1 MPGMWTGLKRRK
13 KSCLPRK
20 ALRTKEN
27 AMNDKKKIWKKTAI
41 IGWTLVC
48 LIVGFTAATML
59 DPVAAPMAQ
68 TSSVLPSA
76 PGSFSQLAKSA
87 SPSVVNIS
95 TVKVIKGHG
104 QGHGQSPSPFGPNDP
119 FKDFFDRFFK
129 DQMPK
134 GFKQQ
139 SLGSGVIIDKEGF
152 ILTNNHVV
160 EQTDEIKVKLA
171 DEREFTAKIVGRD
184 PRTDLA
190 LIRIEPDSP
199 LTPLPLGDSDKLEIG
214 DWVVAIGNPFG
225 LGNTVTAGIVSAKYR
240 QIGAG
245 SYDNFIQT
253 DASINPGNSGGPL
266 LNTAG
271 EVIGINTAIF
281 SRSGGSVGIG
291 FAIPINMAKDL
302 LPQLKKGKVV
312 RGWLGVMIQKI
323 TPDLKE
329 KLDLKD
335 EKGALVAD
343 VPPGGPADKA
353 GIKRGDVIVSFDGE
367 DIKEMHDL
375 PYIVASTPVGKKVT
389 LELIRKGKKKSLQVK
404 TGELKEEDESPVVS
418 EVSPNLGLMV
428 KVVTPELAR
437 NFGLSETSGLVV
449 VQVESNSPA
458 GEAGMRPGDIIL
470 EVDQVSMKDLEQFN
484 RKIEKYEE
492 GDTILF
498 LLNRSGTTLYLTIK
512 VRE

>member
-1 MPGMWTGLKRRK
+1 M
-13 KSCLPRK
+13 
-20 ALRTKEN
+20 EN
-27 AMNDKKKIWKKTAI
+27 NKHHGKKIYIT
-41 IGWTLVC
+41 GWNLFWLITGFLVATLFGSVST
-48 LIVGFTAATML
+48 IE
-59 DPVAAPMAQ
+59 AQ
-68 TSSVLPSA
+68 TSSVLPAA
-76 PGSFSQLAKSA
+76 PGSFSQLAKKA

-95 TVKVIKGHG
+95 TVKVIKGG
-104 QGHGQSPSPFGPNDP
+104 RRGPVPFGGPLGPHDP
-119 FKDFFDRFFK
+119 FKDFFERFFG
-129 DQMPK
+129 DQIPRD
-134 GFKQQ
+134 FRQQ
-139 SLGSGVIIDKEGF
+139 SLGSGFVIDKDGF

-160 EQTDEIKVKLA
+160 ENTEEIKVKLA
-171 DEREFTAKIVGRD
+171 DKREYDAKIVGRD
-184 PRTDLA
+184 TKTDLA
-190 LIRIEPDSP
+190 LIRIESDHP
-199 LTPLPLGDSDKLEIG
+199 LVPLALGDSDKLYVG
-214 DWVVAIGNPFG
+214 DWVIAIGNPFG
-225 LGNTVTAGIVSAKYR
+225 LEATVTAGIVSAKYR
-240 QIGAG
+240 DIGAG

-271 EVIGINTAIF
+271 EVVGINTAIL

-329 KLDLKD
+329 KLGLKD

-343 VPPGGPADKA
+343 VTAGGPAEEA

-389 LELIRKGKKKSLQVK
+389 VEIIRKGKKKSLQVK

-418 EVSPNLGLMV
+418 EASPNLGLMV
-428 KVVTPELAR
+428 KEVTPELAR
-437 NFGLSETSGLVV
+437 NFGLSETMGLVV

-470 EVDQVSMKDLEQFN
+470 EVDQISMKDLAQFN
-484 RKIEKYEE
+484 RKIEKYKA